1 MKMNLLNK
9 SEDITLENY
18 FSSFREQVIGNNEYF
33 ESPYGRK
40 KIVYADWISSGR
52 LYNPIEEK
60 LKNEF
65 GPFVG
70 NTHTETSVTGSSMTI
85 AYHIAR
91 QTIKDH
97 VNANSTDII
106 ITSGSGMTGVVNK
119 FQRILG
125 IKLPD
130 KLKGYLK
137 IDDELKPVVF
147 VTHMEHHSN
156 HTSWL
161 ETIADVECIAPT
173 SEGLVDLN
181 DFENLIKKYENRK
194 TKIAAVS
201 ACSNVTGIMN
211 PVHKIAKLIHL
222 YGGFCFVD
230 YACSAPYVNINM
242 HPEDPLEKLDA
253 IYFSPHKFLG
263 GPGSS
268 GVLIFDSELYSSKVP
283 DQPGGGTVEWTNP
296 WGEHKY
302 VEDIESREDG
312 GTPAFLQ
319 SIKAALC
326 VKLKEEMGSDNI
338 LKREE
343 EMLPVLFNGLEKI
356 KGMHIL
362 ANNIQDRLCVISFF
376 IDDLHYNLCVKL
388 LNDHFGVQVRGGC
401 SCAGTYGHYLLH
413 ISRDY
418 SNKLTRK
425 IDEGDLSSKP
435 GWVRLSVHP
444 IMTDAEIDYVLHAIN
459 EVATKSKKWKNDY
472 IYNPM
477 INEFTIKRHKK
488 QDLEMQMV
496 KKWFSNV

>member
-9 SEDITLENY
+9 SEDIILENY

-52 LYNPIEEK
+52 LYKPIEEK

-70 NTHTETSVTGSSMTI
+70 NTHTETSVTGTSMTI

-97 VNANSTDII
+97 VNANSTDIV

-119 FQRILG
+119 FQRILA

-173 SEGLVDLN
+173 SEGLVDLD

-194 TKIAAVS
+194 IKIAAVS

-242 HPEDPLEKLDA
+242 HPEDPHEKLDA

-263 GPGSS
+263 SPGSS
-268 GVLIFDSELYSSKVP
+268 GVLIFDSETIFEQSS
-283 DQPGGGTVEWTNP
+283 
-296 WGEHKY
+296 
-302 VEDIESREDG
+302 
-312 GTPAFLQ
+312 
-319 SIKAALC
+319 
-326 VKLKEEMGSDNI
+326 
-338 LKREE
+338 
-343 EMLPVLFNGLEKI
+343 
-356 KGMHIL
+356 
-362 ANNIQDRLCVISFF
+362 
-376 IDDLHYNLCVKL
+376 
-388 LNDHFGVQVRGGC
+388 
-401 SCAGTYGHYLLH
+401 
-413 ISRDY
+413 
-418 SNKLTRK
+418 
-425 IDEGDLSSKP
+425 
-435 GWVRLSVHP
+435 
-444 IMTDAEIDYVLHAIN
+444 
-459 EVATKSKKWKNDY
+459 
-472 IYNPM
+472 
-477 INEFTIKRHKK
+477 
-488 QDLEMQMV
+488 
-496 KKWFSNV
+496 